1 MNIYKRWMIVIFF
14 LSFSFLSKDMM
25 LYAQNIADNSFIADN
40 SVQVA
45 LNLEDE
51 VNARYSF
58 GFSSNEIKSLDDEVE
73 DITSRGVEL
82 SVSEDKK
89 EVTLGDQ
96 KVYIWWKVLSSKPFV
111 MKISISSL
119 KRVDPVVS
127 GGIGEFPVSI
137 SYISKDGEEKIL
149 TSETVF
155 YEGVV
160 YERTDTTVYGDC
172 DSIPLDIFANGVED
186 VVPGDYSGT
195 VKLNLFVGE

>member
-1 MNIYKRWMIVIFF
+1 MNIYKRWMMIICF
-14 LSFSFLSKDMM
+14 LSLSFLSKDMM
-25 LYAQNIADNSFIADN
+25 LYSQNIADN

-51 VNARYSF
+51 INARYSF

-137 SYISKDGEEKIL
+137 SYIRKDGEEKML

-160 YERTDTTVYGDC
+160 YERTDTSVYGDC
-172 DSIPLDIFANGVED
+172 DSIPLDIFASGVED

-195 VKLNLFVGE
+195 IKLNLFVGE

>member
-25 LYAQNIADNSFIADN
+25 LYAQNIADNS
-40 SVQVA
+40 VQVA

-51 VNARYSF
+51 INARYSF

-96 KVYIWWKVLSSKPFV
+96 TVFLWWKVLSSKPFV
-111 MKISISSL
+111 RKISISSL

-160 YERTDTTVYGDC
+160 YERTDTTIYGDC

>member
-1 MNIYKRWMIVIFF
+1 MNEYKRWMIVFLF
-14 LSFSFLSKDMM
+14 LSLSLVSKD
-25 LYAQNIADNSFIADN
+25 LSLHAQNIADNT
-40 SVQVA
+40 VQVA

-58 GFSSNEIKSLDDEVE
+58 GFSSNEIKNLDDKVE
-73 DITSRGVEL
+73 DITARGVDL
-82 SVSEDKK
+82 TVSEDRK
-89 EVTLGDQ
+89 EATLGNQ
-96 KVYIWWKVLSSKPFV
+96 TVYLWWKVLSSKTFV

-119 KRVDPVVS
+119 KRVEPVIS

-137 SYISKDGEEKIL
+137 SYISKDGSEKTI

-155 YEGVV
+155 EEGIV

-172 DSIPLDIFANGVED
+172 DSIPLDIFAKGIED

-195 VKLNLFVGE
+195 VKLNLFIGE